1 MARKLLVVV
10 CSLQCRTGIPCY
22 GYVPTPVSSEKLIK
36 WTGNQQ
42 QETTFALLNTIG
54 KAIQHQGYL
63 MTSWAF
69 DLAALLLD
77 EEANTYTTS

>member
-1 MARKLLVVV
+1 MINTML
-10 CSLQCRTGIPCY
+10 SL
-22 GYVPTPVSSEKLIK
+22 SFLITFGDK
-36 WTGNQQ
+36 CTGNQQ
-42 QETTFALLNTIG
+42 HETTFALLNTIG

-77 EEANTYTTS
+77 EEANAYTTS